1 MKILSVLILVG
12 LAGCTIGPTL
22 EELETQALLSGDWS
36 AVEKRERSLARRQAR
51 QGPNCPAGYVAYC
64 EDRFYDNVCTCL
76 QREAMSIALTI
87 R

>member
-1 MKILSVLILVG
+1 MRILSVLILVG
-12 LAGCTIGPTL
+12 MAGCAVSPTF

-36 AVEKRERSLARRQAR
+36 AVEKRERLLARRQAR

-64 EDRFYDNVCTCL
+64 VDRFYDNECTCL
-76 QREAMSIALTI
+76 RREAMSIALSF